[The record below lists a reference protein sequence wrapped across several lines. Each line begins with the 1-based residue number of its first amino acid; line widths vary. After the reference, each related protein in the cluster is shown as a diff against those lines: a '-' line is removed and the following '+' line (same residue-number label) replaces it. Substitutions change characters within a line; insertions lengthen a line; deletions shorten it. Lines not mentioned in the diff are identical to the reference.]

1 MAGGVIGSII
11 GGVLTG
17 GAGPA
22 LGAGIG
28 AAIPSIAE
36 IAKVIVDRTI
46 PDPAQKAEAQKQIE
60 EALTA
65 RETALTAALQAQN
78 EQQNAINL
86 AEAQGNDRFSSRWR
100 PAAGWVCVLG
110 LAYQY
115 IFAPVVTWAGALVGT
130 VLGFA
135 FPAPPT
141 LVMSD
146 LWPILAGLLGL
157 GLQRTYERTTGVPG
171 AVTGGP
177 QVGRR

>member
-1 MAGGVIGSII
+1 MAGGIIGSII

-46 PDPAQKAEAQKQIE
+46 PDPNAKAEAQAEIE
-60 EALTA
+60 QALTA

-100 PAAGWVCVLG
+100 PALGWACVAAFVYQF
-110 LAYQY
+110 LA
-115 IFAPVVTWAGALVGT
+115 APMVTWLGAI
-130 VLGFA
+130 LGVMLGVA

-141 LVMSD
+141 IVVSD
-146 LWPILAGLLGL
+146 FMPVLIGMLGL
-157 GLQRTYERTTGVPG
+157 GVMRTYERTTGVPG
-171 AVTGGP
+171 AAPGP
-177 QVGRR
+177 QPARR

>member
-1 MAGGVIGSII
+1 MASGIIGTIL

-36 IAKVIVDRTI
+36 IARVIVDRTI
-46 PDPAQKAEAQKQIE
+46 PDPQKKAEAQAEIE
-60 EALTA
+60 QALATREAA
-65 RETALTAALQAQN
+65 VAAAIQAQN

-100 PAAGWVCVLG
+100 PTLGWACVAAFVYQF
-110 LAYQY
+110 LA
-115 IFAPVVTWAGALVGT
+115 APLVTWLGAI
-130 VLGFA
+130 LGVALGIA

-141 LVMSD
+141 IVVSD
-146 LWPILAGLLGL
+146 FMPVLIGMLGL
-157 GLQRTYERTTGVPG
+157 GAMRTYERTTGVPG
-171 AVTGGP
+171 AVPAP
-177 QVGRR
+177 QTARR